1 MVTGLGPVGL
11 GVALLAQRLGA
22 QVVGLERDPAR
33 AAFARQLGIE
43 ALDYA
48 TGDNAKEN
56 NVKAVKEW
64 AGGDGVEVAID
75 CSGNSLARLTCLE
88 SARPWGRIVFVGEE
102 GTIEFDV
109 SEVVIHKSLTIYGSW
124 VCSITQMEELVDRL
138 VRWNLHPEVKFNTY
152 LLMRLRD

>member
-1 MVTGLGPVGL
+1 M
-11 GVALLAQRLGA
+11 GVALLAQKLGA
-22 QVVGLERDPAR
+22 QVAGLERDPAR

-43 ALDYA
+43 AIICA
-48 TGDNAKEN
+48 TGEDAKEKD
-56 NVKAVKEW
+56 VKAVKAW

-75 CSGNSLARLTCLE
+75 CSGNSTARLTCMDA
-88 SARPWGRIVFVGEE
+88 ARPWGRIVFVGEE

-138 VRWNLHPEVKFNTY
+138 VRWNLHPEVKF
-152 LLMRLRD
+152 